1 LVNLKLIRLKFKKWL
16 NSIINW
22 LYLDNKLIFLNVAKE
37 KIIKNNLLLTLNM
50 DIFLKINE
58 ISLIISK
65 NALLLL
71 WLKEYVFI

>member
-1 LVNLKLIRLKFKKWL
+1 MVNLKLIRLKFKKWL

>member
-1 LVNLKLIRLKFKKWL
+1 
-16 NSIINW
+16 
-22 LYLDNKLIFLNVAKE
+22 
-37 KIIKNNLLLTLNM
+37 M

>member
-71 WLKEYVFI
+71 